1 MTTYSS
7 ATLSTRNAVQQ
18 PVESDRIPAG
28 LLRGYCRPAGGEQ
41 QHHVPLKRHGCF
53 VQNPLA
59 QRERFLRLVL
69 LFDQGHSVYLAVTE
83 TAVVPALCRETVV
96 YGPTLVGSQRRIA
109 RFEAFAE
116 PGVLRPV
123 RFLSRRVAAEAG
135 RLGGERYGEPCEQ
148 ANRAD
153 ASYRYHGNRF
163 RSVSRDFPSAPKRT
177 IRRSGDMFSYPYPH
191 RWVLRRTTA
200 ARSLLSR
207 SFCPA
212 AEPRRFC
219 RTPAFAFTGRTRA
232 PLPGAPYRPV
242 RRHRRSVR

>member
-1 MTTYSS
+1 M
-7 ATLSTRNAVQQ
+7 
-18 PVESDRIPAG
+18 
-28 LLRGYCRPAGGEQ
+28 
-41 QHHVPLKRHGCF
+41 PLKRYGRF
-53 VQNPLA
+53 AQNPLA

-69 LFDQGHSVYLAVTE
+69 FDQGHSVFLAVTE

-96 YGPTLVGSQRRIA
+96 YGRTLVGSQRRIA

-116 PGVLRPV
+116 SGILLPV
-123 RFLSRRVAAEAG
+123 RFLPRGVPVEAG

-153 ASYRYHGNRF
+153 ASCRYHGDRF